1 MEMLLATTRR
11 QAVTAGVLILMAI
24 VGCGA
29 DSNMRPVTGEVLF
42 KGKPVADAKVMFMSP
57 SSARTSSGQTNAAG
71 QFALTTFEDKDGA
84 VIGEHKVAVSIYTD
98 AAVSKMSLADQEALG
113 LGLYK
118 SKPGAV
124 PARYASFASSG
135 LTAAVEANGKNHFR
149 FELTE

>member
-1 MEMLLATTRR
+1 MAMSLANIRP
-11 QAVTAGVLILMAI
+11 QSSAACLWLIVAI

-29 DSNMRPVTGEVLF
+29 DSKMRPVTGEVMY

-57 SSARTSSGQTNAAG
+57 ASARTASGQTSAAG

-98 AAVSKMSLADQEALG
+98 EAVSKMSLSDQEALG
-113 LGLYK
+113 MGTYK

-124 PARYASFASSG
+124 PSRYAAFSTSG
-135 LTAAVEANGKNHFR
+135 LTAVVEADGKNHFR